1 MMEVSSLSPCDHD
14 RKYTLEEVVRLA
26 SEVAIEKFRKLEEDK
41 CEKNREKARKN
52 TRRLLK
58 GYNELKEHCE
68 YAVASVENSVPS
80 DLQIVLNEVFNRRGL
95 LKVEAIA
102 ASKRRTEL
110 IIEHID
116 SMLAV
121 YKAQCEH
128 RNVPYFDVLIE
139 YYVHGVSVEDLA
151 VSKAVSERTVYNY
164 LERAENDVSILL
176 WGVQAA

>member
-1 MMEVSSLSPCDHD
+1 MGNFGKLEAMDYD

-121 YKAQCEH
+121 YKSQCEH
-128 RNVPYFDVLIE
+128 RGVPYFDVLIE